1 VNELNGRFIWYELQ
15 AANVRAAGAF
25 YTKVMGWGA
34 WDASVPGR
42 EHFLFSAGPAAVA
55 SLMSLSAEAHALDV
69 KPHWIG
75 YVGVDD
81 VDATAARV
89 ERLGGTVLIPPT
101 DVAGT
106 SRFAVAADPQA
117 ARFALFKW
125 LKPSEAQRAEPTA
138 PGRVGWSE
146 LLAVDWEQAFAFYG
160 ELFGWQ
166 KADVD
171 VGETGTYQLFAVGGE
186 TIGGM
191 LTKPTNADRP
201 FWLHYFNIGDLD
213 ATTRRVTAGGG
224 QVLHGPVETADGR
237 WVSQCMDPQ
246 GAFFA
251 LQGKRRPPPV
261 GFFKP
266 AGSSEAGPL
275 GKK

>member
-1 VNELNGRFIWYELQ
+1 VNEPNGRFIWYELQ
-15 AANVRAAGAF
+15 TTDVRAAGAF

-34 WDASVPGR
+34 WDASVPGN
-42 EHFLFSAGPAAVA
+42 EHFLLSAGPAAVA
-55 SLMSLSAEAHALDV
+55 SLMSLTKEALARDV

-81 VDATAARV
+81 VDATAARI
-89 ERLGGTVLIPPT
+89 ERLGGAILIPPT

-125 LKPSEAQRAEPTA
+125 LKPSQAQHAEPTA

-146 LLAVDWEQAFAFYG
+146 LLADDWEQAFAFYG

-171 VGETGTYQLFAVGGE
+171 VGETGTYQLFGVGGE
-186 TIGGM
+186 AIGGM
-191 LTKPTNADRP
+191 LTKPTITSRP

-237 WVSQCMDPQ
+237 WVAQCIDPQ

-251 LQGKRRPPPV
+251 LQGKRRLAPV
-261 GFFKP
+261 GYFKP
-266 AGSSEAGPL
+266 TGTGEAGPR

>member
-1 VNELNGRFIWYELQ
+1 VNDPNGRFIWYELLTTD
-15 AANVRAAGAF
+15 VRAAGAF
-25 YTKVMGWGA
+25 YAKVMGWGA
-34 WDASVPGR
+34 WDMSVPG
-42 EHFLFSAGPAAVA
+42 HDHLMFSAGPAAVA
-55 SLMSLSAEAHALDV
+55 SLMSLTEDARALGV

-81 VDATAARV
+81 VDATAARI

-101 DVAGT
+101 EVAAT

-125 LKPSEAQRAEPTA
+125 LKPSQAPHAERSAQ
-138 PGRVGWSE
+138 GRVGWSE
-146 LLAVDWEQAFAFYG
+146 LLALDWAQAFAFYG

-186 TIGGM
+186 AIGGM
-191 LTKPTNADRP
+191 LTKPTFAPEP

-224 QVLHGPVETADGR
+224 QILHGPVETSDGR
-237 WVSQCMDPQ
+237 WVIQCIDPQ

-251 LQGKRRPPPV
+251 LQGKRRPAPV

-266 AGSSEAGPL
+266 AGPGASGPRD
-275 GKK
+275 KK

>member
-1 VNELNGRFIWYELQ
+1 MANSHGRFVWYGLMTTDV
-15 AANVRAAGAF
+15 AAAKAF
-25 YTKVMGWGA
+25 YTKVVGWGA
-34 WDASVPGR
+34 QDASTP
-42 EHFLFSAGPAAVA
+42 EMPYILFTVGTDSVCG
-55 SLMSLSAEAHALDV
+55 LMELPEDARRMGVS
-69 KPHWIG
+69 PRWIG

-81 VDATAARV
+81 VDATAARI
-89 ERLGGTVLIPPT
+89 EGLGGAVLVPPA
-101 DVAGT
+101 DVAAT

-117 ARFALFKW
+117 ARFGLFKW
-125 LKPSEAQRAEPTA
+125 LKPSEAQHAQPSA

-146 LLAVDWEQAFAFYG
+146 LLALDWAQAFAFYG

-186 TIGGM
+186 AIGGM
-191 LTKPTNADRP
+191 LTKPTFAPEP

-224 QVLHGPVETADGR
+224 QILHGPVETSDGR
-237 WVSQCMDPQ
+237 WVTQCIDPQ

-251 LQGKRRPPPV
+251 LQGKRRPAPV

-266 AGSSEAGPL
+266 AGPVIRRQRTDD
-275 GKK
+275 

>member
-1 VNELNGRFIWYELQ
+1 MNDQNGRFIWYELQ
-15 AANVRAAGAF
+15 TTDLRAAGAF

-34 WDASVPGR
+34 WDMSVPGR
-42 EHFLFSAGPAAVA
+42 DYVLFSAGPAAVA
-55 SLMSLSAEAHALDV
+55 SLMRQTEEARARDV

-81 VDATAARV
+81 VDATAARI
-89 ERLGGTVLIPPT
+89 ERLGGTVLVPPT

-125 LKPSEAQRAEPTA
+125 LKPSQAQKAEPSA

-146 LLAVDWEQAFAFYG
+146 LLAVDWTQAFAFYG

-166 KADVD
+166 KAEVD
-171 VGETGTYQLFAVGGE
+171 VGETGTYQSFAVGGE

-191 LTKPTNADRP
+191 LTKPPITPKP
-201 FWLHYFNIGDLD
+201 FWLYYFNIGDLD

-237 WVSQCMDPQ
+237 WVAQCIDPQ

-251 LQGKRRPPPV
+251 LQGKRRAAPV

-266 AGSSEAGPL
+266 AVAGKAGPR

>member
-1 VNELNGRFIWYELQ
+1 VNNQNGRFIWYELQ
-15 AANVRAAGAF
+15 TANLRAAGAF

-34 WDASVPGR
+34 WDMSVPGHD
-42 EHFLFSAGPAAVA
+42 HFLFSAGPAAVA
-55 SLMSLSAEAHALDV
+55 SLMSLTEEAHARDV

-81 VDATAARV
+81 VDATAAQV
-89 ERLGGTVLIPPT
+89 ERLGGAVLVPPT
-101 DVAGT
+101 DVAGI
-106 SRFAVAADPQA
+106 SRFAVVADPQA

-125 LKPSEAQRAEPTA
+125 LKPSQAQHAEPTA

-146 LLAVDWEQAFAFYG
+146 LLAVDWTQAFDFYG

-171 VGETGTYQLFAVGGE
+171 VGETGTYQSFAVGGE

-191 LTKPTNADRP
+191 LNKPAITPRP
-201 FWLHYFNIGDLD
+201 FWLYYFNIGDMD

-237 WVSQCMDPQ
+237 WVAQCIDPQ

-251 LQGKRRPPPV
+251 LQGKRRPAPV

-266 AGSSEAGPL
+266 SGPGEASPR

>member
-1 VNELNGRFIWYELQ
+1 VNDLNGRFIWYELLTTD
-15 AANVRAAGAF
+15 VRAAGAF
-25 YTKVMGWGA
+25 YAKVMGWGA
-34 WDASVPGR
+34 WDMSVPGR
-42 EHFLFSAGPAAVA
+42 EHLLFSAGPAAVA
-55 SLMSLSAEAHALDV
+55 SLMSLSEGARVRGV

-81 VDATAARV
+81 VDATAARI
-89 ERLGGTVLIPPT
+89 EGLGGAVLVPPA
-101 DVAGT
+101 DVAAT

-117 ARFALFKW
+117 ARFGLFKW
-125 LKPSEAQRAEPTA
+125 LKPSEAQHAQPSA

-146 LLAVDWEQAFAFYG
+146 LLALDWAQAFAFYG

-171 VGETGTYQLFAVGGE
+171 VVETGTYQLFAVGGE
-186 TIGGM
+186 AIGGM
-191 LTKPTNADRP
+191 LTKPTFAPEP

-224 QVLHGPVETADGR
+224 QILHGPVETSDGR
-237 WVSQCMDPQ
+237 WVIQCIDPQ

-251 LQGKRRPPPV
+251 LQGKRRPAPV

-266 AGSSEAGPL
+266 AGPAIRRQRTDD
-275 GKK
+275 